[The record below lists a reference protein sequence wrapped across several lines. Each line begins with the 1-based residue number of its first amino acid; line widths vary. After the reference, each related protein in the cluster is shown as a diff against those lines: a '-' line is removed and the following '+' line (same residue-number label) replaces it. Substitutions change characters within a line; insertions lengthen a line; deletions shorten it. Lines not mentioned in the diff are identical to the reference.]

1 MKRYNST
8 VSTAYHEPNTF
19 RHIRFGQRQWQ
30 PSAVSRPR
38 DLQFERQLALRPAR
52 VRGIPASLWRMHNVM
67 VLGQACRE
75 PEPETVVR
83 SKAKTRENR
92 QCPHI
97 WYSSSTRGSVVV
109 VMVVPYMMG
118 LNDLDQ
124 TFHLIKGCC
133 EMAGE
138 HTTAPDAFHIPKVI
152 TQFLVGDTHEILV
165 SESMIGEAIAAASK
179 LLFMSTTK
187 LSHRPGMPHSLCLS
201 VSSTAVVP
209 NGDMNRSPAF
219 QVWGRELGSLIDQE

>member
-1 MKRYNST
+1 VKRYNST

-38 DLQFERQLALRPAR
+38 DRACERQLALRPAR

-75 PEPETVVR
+75 SEPETVVR

-97 WYSSSTRGSVVV
+97 WYSSSTRKAVAVM
-109 VMVVPYMMG
+109 MVVPYMMG
-118 LNDLDQ
+118 LNELDQ
-124 TFHLIKGCC
+124 TFHWIEGCC

-138 HTTAPDAFHIPKVI
+138 HTTAPDAFHIPIVI
-152 TQFLVGDTHEILV
+152 
-165 SESMIGEAIAAASK
+165 A
-179 LLFMSTTK
+179 
-187 LSHRPGMPHSLCLS
+187 
-201 VSSTAVVP
+201 
-209 NGDMNRSPAF
+209 
-219 QVWGRELGSLIDQE
+219 